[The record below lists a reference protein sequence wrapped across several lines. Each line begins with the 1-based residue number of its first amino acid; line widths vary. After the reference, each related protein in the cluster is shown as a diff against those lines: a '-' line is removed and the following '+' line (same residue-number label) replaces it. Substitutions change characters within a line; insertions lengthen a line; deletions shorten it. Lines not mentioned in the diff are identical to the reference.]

1 MILALFTHVG
11 PLACVSRIQ
20 GCSID
25 RPGLRLLESDLV
37 GGEHDS
43 FLQMPVVPPEYRSGD
58 YIYRKSG
65 GPDDHA
71 RGCLDSPSF
80 MCRTFTEA
88 EIRAGS
94 NGSCFRYPTT
104 RTMQ

>member
-1 MILALFTHVG
+1 VTAIVVLPDDRDAVTDAQRTSSFLMILALFTHVE

-58 YIYRKSG
+58 YIYR
-65 GPDDHA
+65 
-71 RGCLDSPSF
+71 
-80 MCRTFTEA
+80 
-88 EIRAGS
+88 
-94 NGSCFRYPTT
+94 
-104 RTMQ
+104 